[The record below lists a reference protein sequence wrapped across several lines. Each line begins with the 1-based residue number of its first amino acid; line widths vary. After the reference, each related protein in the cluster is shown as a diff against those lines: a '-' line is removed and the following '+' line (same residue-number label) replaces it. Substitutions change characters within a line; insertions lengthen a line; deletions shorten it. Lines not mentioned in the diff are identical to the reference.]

1 MAKKKR
7 RSVPRLVP
15 EDLGSDIEDRDEA
28 LQPDLT
34 EAERNRKVSGEAR
47 AARDRDNTYHGRKCK
62 LAHLIDHLPQEL
74 WDAFLDDAV
83 QPRVE
88 AISERAVLA
97 SLLFGLLVRGL
108 FTIHVADPLGLHDQP
123 VYTDIPVSQAA
134 IPDLSCRNLFLQLVR
149 GLPGN
154 GANTQPNAAVAA
166 VLAAHPDLRDRL
178 AAIPQSSLPR
188 QARVGTGPTTHDVL
202 GGPQMSA
209 ISPETFDVNEDPSW
223 GTFTGR
229 LDCIPR
235 HHSDCNMVDHVGKQL
250 ETAFSNML
258 TVLFTGRLK
267 KSVSLAGA
275 KVLLG
280 TEEHRRRFGFW
291 GLVGGHLPAWS
302 KRQCTYVR
310 RMVCGLDVSW
320 LVGEGGVVVTEA
332 MQAEVALQRG
342 LLGLEEGEEV
352 DDDWV
357 EDPANR
363 GRLLRHRR
371 KVSDLLR
378 TSHSRLIRTCNCAL
392 NQVPGS
398 ACLHRHSGPTRH
410 MIRDA
415 GMLGVLTEEG
425 VTSLKKFRNGALP
438 DPARPGHYIEG
449 PKDSHVANRWN
460 ALLPDPRRQKLASPK
475 HSFAQIVHTDGVAL
489 SVMFLRPKP
498 AAPPADPPRMGR
510 HMGAVNP
517 LAHLDAEWLG
527 VDPGK
532 TNMATVAHEE
542 RSAAGTVVSVWQRS
556 LTAGQYY
563 RDSGITRQAQATKK
577 WLAQVKPQ
585 LNALSHVSSKPSS
598 LASYRRFADTVLA
611 TYDAMWAEVSKPR
624 WANAK
629 FRLYCGKKRVVA
641 GFWSKVRPISK
652 AARTQAKEQRNMM
665 VLMPHF
671 LNDIHPSMSEAF
683 LSLYLLQDSEGD
695 TIKYHMMG
703 HVVDTIRDMGGMM
716 DVHAQFF
723 EASHRNVKLWYRLT
737 NKRQR
742 NNTEAM
748 VSRARLLMMAH
759 ACDADALGVPQ
770 YETAHS
776 IATSRGEHTV
786 VQQSQRMD
794 VELASSAGCNLL
806 SQQPELRQLSTLL
819 QEACATLH
827 MAMPVFI
834 NVVNTAVLAASVD
847 WEPDCSVAQTVRA
860 TPCFYNRPWFDNVA
874 LNTEPETFAQLRLL
888 STAGDMKLAMVRCY
902 QELPPKEQAANV
914 LSKHG
919 NTRLRGVPVSQML
932 KEALRQFPAGRVVM
946 VDEFRTSRVSS
957 AYSHPSEALPG
968 QPPESFMWLRPV
980 YSEAKRSQV
989 RGLMCS
995 TCNNIRFYDRD
1006 VSAAL
1011 NIRRCAVGPGPRPT
1025 ELCYWDGRPAMPK
1038 LGRPGQE
1045 WQVMDRTAL
1054 LLECLRSAIDEP
1066 DLVEDI
1072 AEACQLGDI
1081 GVSELASVENLEVIE
1096 QKLFLTPQEARKLR
1110 TACQLALASAPLD
1123 AAEAASKT
1131 SKFRPT
1137 SAPCSRSS
1145 APSHLQHPV
1154 SSPHHGVK
1162 AMPRGSP
1169 STPPSV
1175 KTIAGM
1181 SRLLAPTAAFLSR
1194 VMGHQADSKQAR
1206 TAKETALQLRAS
1218 QKLDAVLAAPQG
1230 QRVTKPAAFSLGSS
1244 KPTLILSSEEAELL
1258 EAKKHAFKPLLAPK
1272 HLHAPVAID
1281 GFARTQSAPA
1291 NPSQCF
1297 KPFRLSS
1304 VAKHEE
1310 YQKMRA
1316 QRLAA
1321 EQAKAEQARLFKA
1334 QVLDKTVLT
1343 AVPSPRKPAPM
1354 PITSPVAP
1362 KLASELRVEHW
1373 KEVLG
1378 PARRARMDQVERE
1391 KLEAAERHAAEE
1403 AKAEADAA
1411 AAREAAK
1418 AQEAELHAMSV
1429 AQLRK
1434 TMEFKARRLPDF
1446 SSPFKPDHSKSP
1458 AVTKSMDFSL
1468 KTDARLGRALGL
1480 KDRQDAAAPCMTDYT
1495 SSLRASGTF
1504 APGSPAGA
1512 QGALRRSVVP
1522 HSPRGSGH
1530 KPKVPASPSA
1540 MLRASLQTSKAA
1552 GSPASPLAAHL
1563 SEALQAAL
1571 GAKACK
1577 SPGDPA
1583 SCTHR
1588 TAAGLVPD
1596 SPRALAA

>member
-1 MAKKKR
+1 
-7 RSVPRLVP
+7 
-15 EDLGSDIEDRDEA
+15 
-28 LQPDLT
+28 
-34 EAERNRKVSGEAR
+34 
-47 AARDRDNTYHGRKCK
+47 
-62 LAHLIDHLPQEL
+62 
-74 WDAFLDDAV
+74 
-83 QPRVE
+83 
-88 AISERAVLA
+88 
-97 SLLFGLLVRGL
+97 
-108 FTIHVADPLGLHDQP
+108 
-123 VYTDIPVSQAA
+123 
-134 IPDLSCRNLFLQLVR
+134 
-149 GLPGN
+149 
-154 GANTQPNAAVAA
+154 
-166 VLAAHPDLRDRL
+166 
-178 AAIPQSSLPR
+178 
-188 QARVGTGPTTHDVL
+188 
-202 GGPQMSA
+202 
-209 ISPETFDVNEDPSW
+209 
-223 GTFTGR
+223 
-229 LDCIPR
+229 
-235 HHSDCNMVDHVGKQL
+235 
-250 ETAFSNML
+250 
-258 TVLFTGRLK
+258 
-267 KSVSLAGA
+267 
-275 KVLLG
+275 
-280 TEEHRRRFGFW
+280 
-291 GLVGGHLPAWS
+291 
-302 KRQCTYVR
+302 
-310 RMVCGLDVSW
+310 
-320 LVGEGGVVVTEA
+320 
-332 MQAEVALQRG
+332 
-342 LLGLEEGEEV
+342 
-352 DDDWV
+352 
-357 EDPANR
+357 
-363 GRLLRHRR
+363 
-371 KVSDLLR
+371 
-378 TSHSRLIRTCNCAL
+378 
-392 NQVPGS
+392 
-398 ACLHRHSGPTRH
+398 
-410 MIRDA
+410 
-415 GMLGVLTEEG
+415 
-425 VTSLKKFRNGALP
+425 
-438 DPARPGHYIEG
+438 
-449 PKDSHVANRWN
+449 
-460 ALLPDPRRQKLASPK
+460 
-475 HSFAQIVHTDGVAL
+475 
-489 SVMFLRPKP
+489 
-498 AAPPADPPRMGR
+498 MG
-510 HMGAVNP
+510 
-517 LAHLDAEWLG
+517 
-527 VDPGK
+527 
-532 TNMATVAHEE
+532 
-542 RSAAGTVVSVWQRS
+542 
-556 LTAGQYY
+556 
-563 RDSGITRQAQATKK
+563 
-577 WLAQVKPQ
+577 
-585 LNALSHVSSKPSS
+585 
-598 LASYRRFADTVLA
+598 
-611 TYDAMWAEVSKPR
+611 
-624 WANAK
+624 
-629 FRLYCGKKRVVA
+629 
-641 GFWSKVRPISK
+641 
-652 AARTQAKEQRNMM
+652 
-665 VLMPHF
+665 
-671 LNDIHPSMSEAF
+671 
-683 LSLYLLQDSEGD
+683 
-695 TIKYHMMG
+695 
-703 HVVDTIRDMGGMM
+703 
-716 DVHAQFF
+716 QF
-723 EASHRNVKLWYRLT
+723 
-737 NKRQR
+737 
-742 NNTEAM
+742 
-748 VSRARLLMMAH
+748 
-759 ACDADALGVPQ
+759 
-770 YETAHS
+770 
-776 IATSRGEHTV
+776 
-786 VQQSQRMD
+786 
-794 VELASSAGCNLL
+794 
-806 SQQPELRQLSTLL
+806 
-819 QEACATLH
+819 
-827 MAMPVFI
+827 
-834 NVVNTAVLAASVD
+834 
-847 WEPDCSVAQTVRA
+847 
-860 TPCFYNRPWFDNVA
+860 
-874 LNTEPETFAQLRLL
+874 
-888 STAGDMKLAMVRCY
+888 
-902 QELPPKEQAANV
+902 
-914 LSKHG
+914 
-919 NTRLRGVPVSQML
+919 
-932 KEALRQFPAGRVVM
+932 
-946 VDEFRTSRVSS
+946 
-957 AYSHPSEALPG
+957 
-968 QPPESFMWLRPV
+968 
-980 YSEAKRSQV
+980 
-989 RGLMCS
+989 
-995 TCNNIRFYDRD
+995 
-1006 VSAAL
+1006 
-1011 NIRRCAVGPGPRPT
+1011 
-1025 ELCYWDGRPAMPK
+1025 
-1038 LGRPGQE
+1038 
-1045 WQVMDRTAL
+1045 AL

-1110 TACQLALASAPLD
+1110 TACQLALASDAPLEASELDGGLTTPSDQQIATAANGMSVLPVKVSAPTLPAPLD

-1162 AMPRGSP
+1162 AVPRGSP

-1194 VMGHQADSKQAR
+1194 VMGQQADSKQAR

-1258 EAKKHAFKPLLAPK
+1258 EAKKHAFKPLSAPK

-1316 QRLAA
+1316 QRLAE
-1321 EQAKAEQARLFKA
+1321 EQARAEQARLFKA

-1354 PITSPVAP
+1354 PITSPMAP

-1434 TMEFKARRLPDF
+1434 TMEFKARPLPDF